1 MSTPA
6 ECKELTL
13 DPLCSRAA
21 AKANLARIRD
31 NQRRSRARRKEYLQ
45 ELEQRLRACELQGIE
60 ASAEVQELLNRY
72 GFSDEYIANYLQ
84 SGATV
89 TPDSAQTSFRTGEP
103 GSTVQSLQQLLVP
116 RRPAGLEPGIAFPLP
131 SQSSR
136 ETSSAS
142 ASTASS
148 SLWDPAH
155 TTMAAYGHHP
165 QPMGVAP
172 PVMGTPNQAQYTSP
186 AFGNAIPARHDPF
199 AGQQHQQLLGDP
211 RQTIVT
217 TQPTQAMP
225 LDSRPAMNYHYSI
238 PPYNDP
244 TTRSYGPPGGS
255 C

>member
-6 ECKELTL
+6 Q
-13 DPLCSRAA
+13 
-21 AKANLARIRD
+21 KANLARIRD

-60 ASAEVQELLNRY
+60 ASAEVQVAARRVAEENKQLRELLNRY

-84 SGATV
+84 SGATA
-89 TPDSAQTSFRTGEP
+89 TPDSAQTSFRANDP
-103 GSTVQSLQQLLVP
+103 ASTVQSLQQLLVP
-116 RRPAGLEPGIAFPLP
+116 RRPAGLDQGIVFQLP

-165 QPMGVAP
+165 QPMAAPP
-172 PVMGTPNQAQYTSP
+172 PVMATPNQEPYTSP
-186 AFGNAIPARHDPF
+186 AFGNAIPARQDPF
-199 AGQQHQQLLGDP
+199 ASQQHQAMLSDP
-211 RQTIVT
+211 RQGIVT
-217 TQPTQAMP
+217 TQPAQPMP
-225 LDSRPAMNYHYSI
+225 LDTRPAMNYQYSM

-244 TTRSYGPPGGS
+244 TTRNYGPPGGS

>member
-1 MSTPA
+1 
-6 ECKELTL
+6 
-13 DPLCSRAA
+13 
-21 AKANLARIRD
+21 
-31 NQRRSRARRKEYLQ
+31 
-45 ELEQRLRACELQGIE
+45 
-60 ASAEVQELLNRY
+60 
-72 GFSDEYIANYLQ
+72 
-84 SGATV
+84 
-89 TPDSAQTSFRTGEP
+89 
-103 GSTVQSLQQLLVP
+103 
-116 RRPAGLEPGIAFPLP
+116 
-131 SQSSR
+131 
-136 ETSSAS
+136 
-142 ASTASS
+142 
-148 SLWDPAH
+148 
-155 TTMAAYGHHP
+155 
-165 QPMGVAP
+165 MGVAP